1 MYIHMFSCVQRSSI
15 ASYIH
20 MFSCD
25 HAHVLMCVQRSVHWF
40 TQILGALC
48 LFCGRLFNR
57 RYYIFHTL
65 GRLFFS
71 DTVFVLFCLVL
82 YCFCFSM
89 LTRFI
94 LRIRKDHL
102 YIYTARCVI
111 GGRPVE
117 VAQRMQGL
125 MNYYYFFLNK
135 LWMILKWF

>member
-1 MYIHMFSCVQRSSI
+1 MAMYIHMFLCVQRSSI

-25 HAHVLMCVQRSVHWF
+25 HTHVLMCVQRSVHWF

-94 LRIRKDHL
+94 LRIRKDHI
-102 YIYTARCVI
+102 YIYCTLCYRWQTSRGSTKDV
-111 GGRPVE
+111 GSYE
-117 VAQRMQGL
+117 L
-125 MNYYYFFLNK
+125 LLLLFFK
-135 LWMILKWF
+135 